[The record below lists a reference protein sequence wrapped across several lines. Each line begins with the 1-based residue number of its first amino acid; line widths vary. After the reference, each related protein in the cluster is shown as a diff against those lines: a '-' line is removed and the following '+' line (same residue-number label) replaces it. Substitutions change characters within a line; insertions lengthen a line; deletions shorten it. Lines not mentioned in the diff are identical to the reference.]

1 MPGNTESRQHEGSDG
16 ETAKSTLPAAD
27 IESTPEKSVKL
38 SAGSRLGPYEIL
50 APLGAGGMGE
60 VYRAR
65 DGRLNRE
72 VAVKVL
78 PERLASDA
86 DAVARF
92 EREARAVAALSHP
105 NILAIHDVGAFDG
118 IAYAVTELLE
128 GTTLRERM
136 EGGAALP
143 FRKCV
148 EYGIQIVE
156 GLAAAHERGIVH
168 RDLKPENIF
177 VTPEGRIKILD
188 FGLAKAAPT
197 PDDAATNSP
206 TVAPETDP
214 GTVLGTVGYMA
225 PEQVRGRAADHRS
238 DIFSFG
244 AVLYEMATGRRA
256 FKGDSAVETMNAV
269 LKEDPPEISTVRG
282 VPAEFER
289 IVRHCLEKSPAER
302 FQSARDIAFDLK
314 TATADSSLRTKGL
327 GTRIPVR
334 RWMPAAAIL
343 AAAALA
349 IAAYFSGRRLGAR
362 DALAHPPSFQALTF
376 RRGMIMSARFLSDGK
391 TIAYSAALQDEP
403 MSIFTVRSTAPE
415 SQRLALPPATLFS
428 VSRSD
433 ELLIGL
439 GFHYT
444 TGFNNESTLARVS
457 ISGGTPRVIAE
468 RVVSAD
474 WAPDA
479 ENLAVARFSGRQC
492 VLEYPMGRVVFATN
506 GWIDSVRVSF
516 DGERVAFAEH
526 PLPGDTIGDLV
537 VVDRGG
543 RLGRLG
549 HGLKAIRGTGWSAD
563 GREVYWSGART
574 GNTSTLYASTLS
586 GTTRVVFDS
595 GAADVLMDLQAG
607 TTLIGRYDQR
617 RETEMVTP
625 ASPVARDLSWLD
637 WSFPTDL
644 SGDGELLLTVEQG
657 RATKSEYLTYLR
669 KTDGSPASLLGPGMG
684 VSISPDHRFLASLRG
699 DNYRK
704 LAVVPTGAGA
714 VRQMDMPG
722 IDPLWATWFPDGRR
736 LLVPGSSATS
746 GSVYYE
752 KKVDGGP
759 PRQIAS
765 PPMRPF
771 CYAISPDGSSI
782 AGISTEGRLT
792 LFPVEGGGAPRMFP
806 ADLEAQCVLTWD
818 AAGRSL
824 YYLGASPIPARIQ
837 KLDVATGAHEPFRDV
852 APADRAGVQTV
863 NPVLM
868 TPDGRS
874 IAYSYRRMLG
884 ELILVSGLK

>member
-1 MPGNTESRQHEGSDG
+1 
-16 ETAKSTLPAAD
+16 
-27 IESTPEKSVKL
+27 VKL
-38 SAGSRLGPYEIL
+38 ATGSRLGPYEIL

-65 DGRLNRE
+65 DGRLGRD

-78 PERLASDA
+78 PDRLASDA

-105 NILAIHDVGAFDG
+105 NILAIHDVGSADG

-188 FGLAKAAPT
+188 FGLAKAAPA
-197 PDDAATNSP
+197 PDEAATNSP

-269 LKEDPPEISTVRG
+269 LKEEPPEISTVRG

-289 IVRHCLEKSPAER
+289 VVRHCLEKSPAER
-302 FQSARDIAFDLK
+302 FQSARDIAFDLR
-314 TATADSSLRTKGL
+314 TTTADSSTRTKGA
-327 GTRIPVR
+327 GRSIPVR
-334 RWMPAAAIL
+334 RWMPAVVVL

-349 IAAYFSGRRLGAR
+349 FMAYLGGRRLGAR
-362 DALAHPPSFQALTF
+362 EAFAHPPSFQALTF
-376 RRGMIMSARFLSDGK
+376 RRGMVMSARFLSDGK
-391 TIAYSAALQDEP
+391 TVAYSAALQDEP
-403 MSIFTVRSTAPE
+403 MSVFTVRSTAPE
-415 SQRLALPPATLFS
+415 SQRLTLPPATLFS

-444 TGFNNESTLARVS
+444 VGFNNESTLARVS

-479 ENLAVARFSGRQC
+479 ENLAVARISGRQC
-492 VLEYPMGRVVFATN
+492 VLEYPMGKVLFATS
-506 GWIDSVRVSF
+506 GWIDSVRVSP
-516 DGERVAFAEH
+516 DGQWVAFAEH
-526 PLPGDTIGDLV
+526 PLPGDTIGNV
-537 VVDRGG
+537 VIVDRAGHLR
-543 RLGRLG
+543 RLAS
-549 HGLKAIRGTGWSAD
+549 GLKAVRGSAWSAD
-563 GREVYWSGART
+563 GRQLYWSGARM
-574 GNTSTLYASTLS
+574 GNTSILYASTLS
-586 GTTRVVFDS
+586 GATRAVFDS
-595 GAADVLMDLQAG
+595 GAADMVMDVQG
-607 TTLIGRYDQR
+607 GMTLLGRYDQR
-617 RETEMVTP
+617 RETEMITA

-637 WSFPTDL
+637 WSFPADL
-644 SGDGELLLTVEQG
+644 SRDGELLLTVEQG
-657 RATKSEYLTYLR
+657 RATKSQYLTYLR
-669 KTDGSPASLLGPGMG
+669 KTDGSPASQLGPGTGLSM
-684 VSISPDHRFLASLRG
+684 SPDHRFFTTLRG
-699 DNYRK
+699 DDYRK
-704 LAVVPTGAGA
+704 LAVVPIGAGTA
-714 VRQMDMPG
+714 QEIAMPG
-722 IDPLWATWFPDGRR
+722 VDPVAATWFPDGRR
-736 LLVPGSSATS
+736 LLIAGNSATS
-746 GSVYYE
+746 GAVFYE
-752 KKVDGGP
+752 KTLDGGA

-771 CYAISPDGSSI
+771 CYAISPDGSSF
-782 AGISTEGRLT
+782 AGLTTEGRVAVV
-792 LFPVEGGGAPRMFP
+792 PVGGGAPRTFP
-806 ADLEAQCVLTWD
+806 ADVDAQCVLTWD
-818 AAGRSL
+818 TAGRSL
-824 YYLGASPIPARIQ
+824 YYIDSSPIPAQIQ
-837 KLDVATGAHEPFRDV
+837 KLDTASGVHLPFRQV

-863 NPVLM
+863 SPVFM
-868 TPDGRS
+868 TPDGQT

-884 ELILVSGLK
+884 ELLLVRGLK